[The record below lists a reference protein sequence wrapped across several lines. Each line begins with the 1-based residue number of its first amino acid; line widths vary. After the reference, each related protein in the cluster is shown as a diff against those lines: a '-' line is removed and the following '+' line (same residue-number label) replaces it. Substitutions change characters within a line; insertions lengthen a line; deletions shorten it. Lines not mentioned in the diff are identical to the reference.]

1 MKIEFIILTKL
12 KLLSINSQVLIRN
25 NKIKEYINIYSYI

>member
-25 NKIKEYINIYSYI
+25 NKIKEYIYIYSYI